1 MEDSFGFVLLFLAGL
16 LAGSLN
22 VVAGGGSFLTLP
34 ILIFLGFPAVVA
46 NGTNRVGILFQNL
59 GASWGFHRYRVLD
72 WSAGLWAALPACL
85 GSVLGA
91 TAALSVEDRLFR
103 QLLALLMVVVTLWTL
118 WDPLSRGRPHPK
130 SINLRRLWLGVGFFA
145 VGIYGG
151 FVQAGVGFLVLAV
164 TSLGGLDLVKG
175 NAVKAL
181 SVLALT
187 IISLGIFAWQDKV
200 NWPAGLALATGTLLG
215 GQLGIHLT
223 VLKGHQWI
231 RRVVTATVLIFAVK
245 LLLG

>member
-1 MEDSFGFVLLFLAGL
+1 MEDPLSFALLFLVGI

-59 GASWGFHRYRVLD
+59 GAIWSFHRYRVLD
-72 WSAGLWAALPACL
+72 WSGGLRAALPACL
-85 GSVLGA
+85 GSVLGTA
-91 TAALSVEDRLFR
+91 AALSVEEQLFR
-103 QLLALLMVVVTLWTL
+103 QLLAFLMVVVTLWTL
-118 WDPLSRGRPHPK
+118 WDPLSRKK
-130 SINLRRLWLGVGFFA
+130 SNPESSRLQPLWLGLGFFA

-151 FVQAGVGFLVLAV
+151 FVQAGVGFLVLAA

-175 NAVKAL
+175 NAVK
-181 SVLALT
+181 VVIILALT
-187 IISLGIFAWQDKV
+187 VISLGIFAWQDKV
-200 NWPAGLALATGTLLG
+200 DWSAGLALAAGTLLG
-215 GQLGIHLT
+215 GQLGTHLT
-223 VLKGHQWI
+223 VLKGHAWV
-231 RRVVTATVLIFAVK
+231 RRVVTVTVLVFAVK